1 MSRIEELTDR
11 VERLLVRHEELQR
24 VNALLSEQVTALAQ
38 ERDSLRARL
47 AAARARI
54 DALIDKLPQL
64 GEPSTGDHTD
74 TPDQNS
80 PA

>member
-1 MSRIEELTDR
+1 MSRIEELNDR

-24 VNALLSEQVTALAQ
+24 VNALLSEQVTTLAQ

-64 GEPSTGDHTD
+64 GEPSHADHTD
-74 TPDQNS
+74 TPDQNP